1 MDTKRRLAKA
11 RIFATRLLAVL
22 FFAFVAISSSRWEGS
37 LVSGALF
44 SAGALL
50 VGVASVGRLWC
61 NLYLA
66 GHRNK
71 DLVTVGPYSMCRN
84 PLYFFSLIGAAGVG
98 FATETLIVPAIILAA
113 FAIYYPMVIRS
124 EQQVLRS
131 AHGEAFEAYVRSTP
145 AFIPRPWLLR
155 EPEEWAVDPVRFRK
169 KVLDAIWFIW
179 LLGALEAVEALH
191 EAGVIPVFL
200 RLW

>member
-1 MDTKRRLAKA
+1 
-11 RIFATRLLAVL
+11 
-22 FFAFVAISSSRWEGS
+22 
-37 LVSGALF
+37 VSGALF
-44 SAGALL
+44 TVGALM
-50 VGVASVGRLWC
+50 VGVGSVGRLWC

-71 DLVTVGPYSMCRN
+71 DLVTAGPYSMCRN
-84 PLYFFSLIGAAGVG
+84 PLYFFSLIGAVGVG
-98 FATETLIVPAIILAA
+98 FATETLIVPAVILAA
-113 FAIYYPMVIRS
+113 FALYYPMVIRD
-124 EQQVLRS
+124 EQSVLRA

-169 KVLDAIWFIW
+169 KVLDAIWFVW
-179 LLGALEAVEALH
+179 LLGALEGIEALH